1 KVVGQNKA
9 AMTDENGDYRIEQLK
24 PGNYTIE
31 TTAIGFNKQDK
42 EVRITGT
49 GQHRLDFILKEGQ
62 RAIEQ
67 VNVAGKSQAK
77 KLQETGFNV
86 NVIETKQYANS
97 NTDIN
102 QILNRSTGVKI
113 REQGGLGSN
122 FSFSI
127 NGMSGNHIKFFI
139 DGVPIEAYGSGMS
152 FNNIPVNIVERIAV
166 YKGVTPAHLTSDALG
181 GAVNIITKRD
191 RRKAIDLS
199 YSIGSFNTHRAAVS
213 GSFTE
218 PKKGFHINVNS

>member
-1 KVVGQNKA
+1 MHILKWVMVLLVAIVTMSHVEAQEGGLFGKVRDNNNNPLAHATVKVVGQNKA

-166 YKGVTPAHLTSDALG
+166 YK
-181 GAVNIITKRD
+181 
-191 RRKAIDLS
+191 
-199 YSIGSFNTHRAAVS
+199 
-213 GSFTE
+213 
-218 PKKGFHINVNS
+218 